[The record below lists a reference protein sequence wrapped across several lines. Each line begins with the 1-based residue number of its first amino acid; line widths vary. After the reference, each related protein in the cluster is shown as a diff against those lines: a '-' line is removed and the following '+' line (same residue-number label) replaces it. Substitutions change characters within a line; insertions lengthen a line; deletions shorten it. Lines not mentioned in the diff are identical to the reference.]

1 MHNPARILIVD
12 DNEANR
18 DILATRLA
26 AHGYQVAEAADGEE
40 ALAAAYQYLP
50 DLILLD
56 VMMPKIDGVEVCRRL
71 KADKSLSFMPIILV
85 TARGDSKDV
94 VAGLD
99 AGADEYLVKPVDQ
112 MALLARV
119 KSVLRQKQLHDEV
132 QRQAAELAAWN
143 KTLEQRVS
151 DQLAE
156 IERIS
161 RLKRFLAPQVVD
173 LILSSGDERMLESHR
188 EDVSV
193 VFCDLRGFTRFAE
206 ATEPEELMAVL
217 REYHQSLGKLI
228 HRYEGTLDRFS
239 GDGFMVL
246 FNDPLPCPDPSL
258 KAVRMAVEMRD
269 IMAEL
274 CQKWRHYG
282 PELGFGIGIA
292 RGYATLGPIGFEG
305 RFDYSAIG
313 TVVNLAAR
321 LCSEAKSGQI
331 LVDSK
336 VQSAMEEH
344 AEIEGAGELTLKG
357 IARPVMAYNIRAL
370 RVSDDCVG

>member
-1 MHNPARILIVD
+1 MHVPPLILIVD
-12 DNEANR
+12 DNESNR
-18 DILATRLA
+18 DILATRLS
-26 AHGYQVAEAADGEE
+26 AHGYEIAEAADGEE
-40 ALAAAYQYLP
+40 ALAAAYQYRP

-56 VMMPKIDGVEVCRRL
+56 VMMPKIDGVEVCRQL
-71 KADKSLSFMPIILV
+71 KADESLSFMPIILV
-85 TARGDSKDV
+85 TARSDTKDI
-94 VAGLD
+94 VAGLE

-119 KSVLRQKQLHDEV
+119 KSVLRQKQLHDQV
-132 QRQAAELAAWN
+132 QKQAAELAGWN

-151 DQLAE
+151 DQLVE

-173 LILSSGDERMLESHR
+173 LILSSGDERMLASHR

-206 ATEPEELMAVL
+206 ATEPEEVMAVL

-228 HRYEGTLDRFS
+228 HRHEGTLDRFS

-269 IMAEL
+269 VVAEL

-344 AEIEGAGELTLKG
+344 AEIEAAGELTLKG
-357 IARPVMAYNIRAL
+357 IARPVAAFNILAL
-370 RVSDDCVG
+370 RVHKDCLD